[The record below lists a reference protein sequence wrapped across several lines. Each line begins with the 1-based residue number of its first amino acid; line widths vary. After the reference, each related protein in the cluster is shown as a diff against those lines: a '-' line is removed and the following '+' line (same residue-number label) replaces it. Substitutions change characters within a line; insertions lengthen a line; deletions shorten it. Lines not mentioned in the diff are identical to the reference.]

1 MIDRYSHP
9 EIAGIWTLE
18 NKYRIWLD
26 VEIAVCEAWNKRGV
40 VPDEDLKA
48 IKEKADFNV
57 QDILEIESR
66 VHHDVIAFLTD
77 VRDRIGPAGRWIHYG
92 MTSSDV
98 GDTALCMQ
106 LVQSADLLL
115 KRLDALIE
123 ITRKLALQYKDQAM
137 VGRTHGIHGEPTT
150 LGMKFAHFYAELLRN
165 KARLEGA
172 RSQIAVGKLSGAV
185 GTFSNI
191 DPDLE
196 EEVCKSLGL
205 SPEPV
210 ATQVVNRDRHAYF
223 ASVCGVIAGGL
234 DRMANEIRLLQK
246 SEGREVEE
254 PFAKGQKGSSAM
266 PHKRN
271 PVVCERICGL
281 ARVVQSNVQVAYRDM
296 PLWHERDISHSSA
309 ERVVLPDICIGL
321 DYILE
326 RMIFV
331 LSGLH
336 VYPENMEKT
345 LNVTRGLIF
354 SQRLMLT
361 LIDAGM
367 LRDDA
372 YDVVQSMS
380 MKVWGD
386 SSLHLKQACQ
396 DNPDVASKLSQEQIE
411 QVFQLDYFLRNIDAI
426 YKRLGLS

>member
-1 MIDRYSHP
+1 M
-9 EIAGIWTLE
+9 
-18 NKYRIWLD
+18 
-26 VEIAVCEAWNKRGV
+26 
-40 VPDEDLKA
+40 
-48 IKEKADFNV
+48 
-57 QDILEIESR
+57 
-66 VHHDVIAFLTD
+66 
-77 VRDRIGPAGRWIHYG
+77 
-92 MTSSDV
+92 
-98 GDTALCMQ
+98 
-106 LVQSADLLL
+106 
-115 KRLDALIE
+115 
-123 ITRKLALQYKDQAM
+123 
-137 VGRTHGIHGEPTT
+137 
-150 LGMKFAHFYAELLRN
+150 
-165 KARLEGA
+165 
-172 RSQIAVGKLSGAV
+172 
-185 GTFSNI
+185 
-191 DPDLE
+191 
-196 EEVCKSLGL
+196 
-205 SPEPV
+205 
-210 ATQVVNRDRHAYF
+210 
-223 ASVCGVIAGGL
+223 
-234 DRMANEIRLLQK
+234 
-246 SEGREVEE
+246 EE